1 MIITVEPPAAVI
13 TDTEVRR
20 MVFSPQQAQRYSRQF
35 VLREIGVSGQKKLLG
50 AKILVIGAGAL
61 GSSALLYLAAAGVGT
76 LGVADHD
83 EVDLSNLQRKII
95 HASDRVGMEKTAS
108 AALSLGALNPDVSV
122 IRHDLRLAPDN
133 ILDVIAP
140 YDFIIDATDRF
151 ETKLL
156 INDACVLSAK
166 PYSHAGV
173 LRFFGQAMTYV
184 PGQGP
189 CLRCLLDQAPA
200 RAETCAQVGVLGA
213 VTGILGSIQ
222 ATETI
227 KYILGTGQLL
237 VGRMLVVDAL
247 SMRFDNI
254 DIQGADPDCRVCG
267 AHASIRSLTENE
279 RDYVIGGC
287 GI

>member
-1 MIITVEPPAAVI
+1 
-13 TDTEVRR
+13 
-20 MVFSPQQAQRYSRQF
+20 MVFSPQQAQRYSRHF

-83 EVDLSNLQRKII
+83 EVDLSNLQRQII
-95 HASDRVGMEKTAS
+95 HTNDRVGVEKTVS
-108 AALSLGALNPDVSV
+108 AELALGAINPDVSV
-122 IRHDLRLAPDN
+122 IRHDLRIAPDN
-133 ILDVIAP
+133 IQDVIAP

-156 INDACVLSAK
+156 INDACVLSGK

-189 CLRCLLDQAPA
+189 CLRCLRDQAPA

-213 VTGILGSIQ
+213 VTGILGCIQ
-222 ATETI
+222 ATEAI
-227 KYILGTGQLL
+227 KYVLGTGQLL
-237 VGRMLVVDAL
+237 VGRMLIVDAF
-247 SMRFDNI
+247 SMSFDTI
-254 DIQGADPDCRVCG
+254 EIEGADPDCRVCG
-267 AHASIRSLTENE
+267 EHASIRSLADNKQEYMIE
-279 RDYVIGGC
+279 GC